1 MMRILS
7 LLGTDGVHDGR
18 AVLPAGWAR
27 EMARASRVSAGT
39 GMQVTRLSVDGA
51 DALEVRDDA
60 GSAFWVIPQRQLAIL
75 NITNPGASAVAD
87 LPGILLKGIEAPAP
101 AP

>member
-1 MMRILS
+1 MLRMLS
-7 LLGTDGVHDGR
+7 LLGTNGVHDGR
-18 AVLPAGWAR
+18 AILPTGWTR

-39 GMQVTRLSVDGA
+39 GMQVARLSIDGA
-51 DALEVRDDA
+51 EALEVKDDA

-75 NITNPGASAVAD
+75 DITNPGGSAVDD
-87 LPGILLKGIEAPAP
+87 LPGMLLKGIEAPAP